1 MKFIPPYPRPFLK
14 TTSMKKH
21 KIEYQIEAIQK
32 AINEGKVKNKYP
44 AENKIRQLKK
54 KLQELN
60 WINHLAR

>member
-1 MKFIPPYPRPFLK
+1 
-14 TTSMKKH
+14 MKKH